1 MAQPLEG
8 DLEILQRGLVAPYLL
23 RRHDLV
29 EFDAEP
35 MDLLTYYGRAMT
47 FHALGDD
54 DQSDTA
60 MEKLLSLDNADGAAA
75 QIARA
80 HAMRGEND
88 EAIKWLYHALELN
101 DLGVLRSQINPFL
114 DNLRDDP
121 RFDEFLK
128 ELYSGT

>member
-1 MAQPLEG
+1 
-8 DLEILQRGLVAPYLL
+8 
-23 RRHDLV
+23 
-29 EFDAEP
+29 
-35 MDLLTYYGRAMT
+35 MT

-75 QIARA
+75 QIAMA

-88 EAIKWLYHALELN
+88 EAIKWLYRAL
-101 DLGVLRSQINPFL
+101 DLHDQGVWNSQTNPFF
-114 DNLRDDP
+114 DNLHDDS